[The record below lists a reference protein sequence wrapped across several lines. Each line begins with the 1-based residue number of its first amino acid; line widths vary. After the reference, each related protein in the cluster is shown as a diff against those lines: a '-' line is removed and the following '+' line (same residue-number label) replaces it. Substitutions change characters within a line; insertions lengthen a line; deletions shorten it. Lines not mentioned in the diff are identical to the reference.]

1 MTAEVAIV
9 NSGAIALAAD
19 SAVTIGGQKIYNSA
33 IKLFALSK
41 TEPVAIM
48 IYGNANLLDVPWE
61 TLIKSFRIL
70 NGIKK
75 FDKLEEYSQEFLN
88 YLVEK
93 AEYFSENAQKSWF
106 FGNINSNFSMIRDEI
121 FHKARLISEEKGEV
135 TDNDFLEVL
144 NSTIC
149 AVHSNVKDKDFTID
163 MTEYFEN
170 LIREKY
176 LSDIN
181 NVIETVFEKTPLSEE
196 INAKLHEIAVC
207 LLTRDIF
214 LNGTSG
220 VVVAGFGDKEIYPS
234 IITHEIETFF
244 EGKLKHKC
252 VKNKSTKIQNG
263 SHCTIIA
270 FAQED
275 MVHTFM
281 KGINPAVSD
290 MLVNYISQ
298 LFTRLPELLDSHSI
312 SDEIKADFSEKSKEL
327 LDDFFNQFQ
336 NHIQQE
342 HISPVLNM
350 VEVLPKDELAAMAE
364 ALVHLTAFKR
374 KMTVGMETVGGPID
388 VAVISKGDG
397 FVWVKRKHYF
407 PAELNQHFF
416 TNYFRGLNNGSNQ

>member
-61 TLIKSFRIL
+61 TLIKSFRAL
-70 NGIKK
+70 NGVKK
-75 FDKLEEYSQEFLN
+75 FDKLEEYYQEFLN

-93 AEYFSENAQKSWF
+93 AEYFSEETQKAWF
-106 FGNINSNFSMIRDEI
+106 FGNIHAYFSIIRDET
-121 FHKARLISEEKGEV
+121 FQKAQEKTEITEDDFINLLNTIIIEHHSEIIKRDFIKSMDDDYQNLVSKKYVLDINDIIKEVFEEIPISEDIKEKL
-135 TDNDFLEVL
+135 ND
-144 NSTIC
+144 
-149 AVHSNVKDKDFTID
+149 
-163 MTEYFEN
+163 
-170 LIREKY
+170 
-176 LSDIN
+176 
-181 NVIETVFEKTPLSEE
+181 
-196 INAKLHEIAVC
+196 IAVC

-214 LNGTSG
+214 SDSKSG
-220 VVVAGFGDKEIYPS
+220 IVVAGFGDKEIYPS
-234 IITHEIETFF
+234 VITHEIEAFF
-244 EGKLKHKC
+244 EGKLKYRC
-252 VKNKSTKIQNG
+252 VKNKSQKIQNG

-281 KGINPAVSD
+281 RGINPAVSD
-290 MLVNYISQ
+290 MFVNYMSQ
-298 LFTRLPELLDSHSI
+298 LFNRLPELLDNNLI
-312 SDEIKADFSEKSKEL
+312 PTEIKNDFSEKSQQL
-327 LDDFFNQFQ
+327 LEDFFNKFKE
-336 NHIQQE
+336 HIQQE
-342 HISPVLNM
+342 HIAPVINM

-416 TNYFRGLNNGSNQ
+416 TNYFRGLNNGNNQ